1 MLLAFAESQ
10 GKVKCFI
17 CVDCRAVRTDGRRLG
32 APRHLEYILTSFSS
46 SSTHEPEFSL
56 FLNGARSFGFF
67 RPPFAARFALRTQPP
82 HAPTSR
88 HSPLS
93 IFPSLPSAPL
103 RSAQPEL
110 RTDGRT
116 YPTVRTYIEP

>member
-17 CVDCRAVRTDGRRLG
+17 CVDCRAVRTVGRRLG
-32 APRHLEYILTSFSS
+32 APRHLEYILTSFSLS
-46 SSTHEPEFSL
+46 AHEPELSL

-93 IFPSLPSAPL
+93 IFPLSPIRPATKSA
-103 RSAQPEL
+103 RPEL
-110 RTDGRT
+110 
-116 YPTVRTYIEP
+116 